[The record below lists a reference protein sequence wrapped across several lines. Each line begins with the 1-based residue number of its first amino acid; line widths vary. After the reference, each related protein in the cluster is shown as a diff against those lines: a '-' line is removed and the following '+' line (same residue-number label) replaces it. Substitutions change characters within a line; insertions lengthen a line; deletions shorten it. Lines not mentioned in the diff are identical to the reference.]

1 MLNSLCVKYFQSQHK
16 AIQINDTIFLKGMGQ
31 SILRI
36 KKKSD
41 DEYIDLDVQSG
52 NYLKVPSGGQCILSE
67 LSPFYRCNYYE
78 ASLVGENL

>member
-1 MLNSLCVKYFQSQHK
+1 
-16 AIQINDTIFLKGMGQ
+16 MGQ
-31 SILRI
+31 NILRI

-41 DEYIDLDVQSG
+41 EEFIDLDLNSG

-78 ASLVGENL
+78 AKLEGEDLKFKDQI